1 MAMSKCEVEVMM
13 LETSLSLFVSIVA
26 TYTTSLML
34 INIERKHGILCK
46 DAHKPYEYFVP
57 CIGGFPLYTGIIVGL
72 GMLYLFNVVGY
83 RTLISSI
90 LVLSVGL
97 LIGFMDDI
105 FGLRSRWKILLGLFP
120 ALPMIIMGC
129 YSPRPWTPFI
139 GHTRLYLV
147 YPVLMLIASTV
158 YLNGV
163 NMIDTH
169 NGLLPMF
176 AFTATFFALI
186 LKIVTGFS
194 IEEMMLSILFA
205 ATLLIYLMFNMYPAK
220 IFNGNTGA
228 FLIGSMLFL
237 VLVFARVEFYMILT
251 SIPMFLNGFYYIS
264 SVKGFLQKEQVARPT
279 YVDENGCIHPTK
291 STHPI
296 TFVKLVLALGGR
308 PLSEKEL
315 IKVLYL
321 VYITTSLA
329 SFLLCYLLGYS

>member
-1 MAMSKCEVEVMM
+1 M
-13 LETSLSLFVSIVA
+13 LETSLSLFVSIVV
-26 TYTTSLML
+26 TYITSLML
-34 INIERKHGILCK
+34 INIEKKHGILCK

-57 CIGGFPLYTGIIVGL
+57 CIGGFPLYVGIIIGL
-72 GMLYLFNVVGY
+72 GMLYLFSVVGY
-83 RTLISSI
+83 RTLISSV
-90 LVLSVGL
+90 LVLSIGL
-97 LIGFMDDI
+97 LVGFMDDV

-120 ALPMIIMGC
+120 ALPMIIMGF
-129 YSPRPWTPFI
+129 YSPRPWIPFI

-169 NGLLPMF
+169 NGSLPMF
-176 AFTATFFALI
+176 AFTVTFFALI
-186 LKIVTGFS
+186 LKIVRGFS
-194 IEEMMLSILFA
+194 TEEMILLILFA
-205 ATLLIYLMFNMYPAK
+205 VTLLIYLMFNKYPAK

-228 FLIGSMLFL
+228 FLMGSMLFL
-237 VLVFARVEFYMILT
+237 VLVFTRVEFYMILA

-279 YVDENGCIHPTK
+279 YVNGNGCIHSTK

-296 TFVKLVLALGGR
+296 TFVKLILALGGR

-315 IKVLYL
+315 IEVLYL
-321 VYITTSLA
+321 VYISTSLI